1 MTAEYELALTAVREA
16 TRKFEAVR
24 TAYRNGSIGDA
35 EFLAAKAV
43 YDEADK
49 AYELAFAKA
58 QKKGK

>member
-24 TAYRNGSIGDA
+24 TAYRNGSIGDT
-35 EFLAAKAV
+35 EFLKAKAV

-49 AYELAFAKA
+49 AYELEIAKE
-58 QKKGK
+58 QKKGH